1 MKNNFDL
8 IIWGVSDYI
17 HEFIGSLN
25 LLFMNIVTLI
35 DERPEWENREL
46 LGHTVVSPDQIH
58 YQADYLILLRKID
71 KERILQHD
79 RLKKIA
85 VIDVYEMLEFY
96 KDFHFKML
104 ENPAYHLNA
113 QLRFARRND
122 GQKILV
128 TGSSYATR
136 GINEG
141 LFSRKAIKICNGSQ
155 DLYYDYKLTSN
166 VLEVNSNYEYAIMG
180 ISYYCFEYDTSK
192 SRTQGHLVDSTY
204 YPVLQDQHHRP
215 DSMPYS
221 IPVNFNHLFQS
232 IRLGLPFANDHW
244 DMEKYFDA
252 IYGTW
257 TLNPNE
263 EVSHVSIKDIPNE
276 WYAEKRARQHS
287 SNDYPETRIEYQKI
301 MTDYL
306 VLLKRKEIKPILVIF
321 PVHPL
326 YRINFDSKMIERFY
340 EIIGPISKQYDFQ
353 LIDGF
358 EYSGVTN
365 SDFLD
370 GDHLN
375 SEGAAKFTLYLESE
389 IRW

>member
-1 MKNNFDL
+1 MSNTIDIF
-8 IIWGVSDYI
+8 IWGVSDYI
-17 HEFIGSLN
+17 KEFISSLN
-25 LLFMNIVTLI
+25 LSMMNIAALI
-35 DERPEWENREL
+35 DERQEWQNREV
-46 LGHTVVSPDQIH
+46 LGYSVVSPDHIF
-58 YQADYLILLRKID
+58 YQAEYLVLLRKID

-79 RLKKIA
+79 RLKNLT
-85 VIDVYEMLEFY
+85 VINVFDMLEFY
-96 KDFHFKML
+96 KDFHFKMV

-113 QLRFARRND
+113 QLRFAKRND

-155 DLYYDYKLTSN
+155 DLYYDFRLSSN
-166 VLEVNSNYEYAIMG
+166 VLEGNSNYEYAIMG

-204 YPVLQDQHHRP
+204 YPVLKDRHHRP
-215 DSMPYS
+215 YSMPYS
-221 IPVNFNHLFQS
+221 IPMNFQNFLS
-232 IRLGLPFANDHW
+232 AIREGLPMANDHW

-263 EVSHVSIKDIPNE
+263 ASSHVSINDIPNE
-276 WYAEKRARQHS
+276 WYAEKRAQQHS
-287 SNDYPETRIEYQKI
+287 SNDYPDTRIEYQKI
-301 MTDYL
+301 MKDYL
-306 VLLKRKEIKPILVIF
+306 ELLKRKKIKPVMVIF

-326 YRINFDSKMIERFY
+326 YRMNFDSKMIKRFY
-340 EIIGPISKQYDFQ
+340 EIIDPISHQYDFQ

-358 EYSGVTN
+358 AYSGVTKR
-365 SDFLD
+365 DFLD

-375 SEGAAKFTLYLESE
+375 SEGAAKFTLYLEKE
-389 IRW
+389 ISW